1 MNAINLAMTG
11 LVTLSVLPLT
21 AIGGGQEIEACELL
35 TRSEIAAALGRPVP
49 EGLKD
54 SGSAGEMKY
63 SHCTYFKDKEAQF
76 TTLLLTVWTYKSK
89 AVVKQGFD
97 AGIKEAGGD
106 LERVNGLGDGAY
118 WWKSKNT
125 FFVAKDQYMV
135 SILLGEEVA
144 KLEAAKNIAG
154 MVVKRLP

>member
-1 MNAINLAMTG
+1 MNPINLSMMG
-11 LVTLSVLPLT
+11 LLTLSVLPLT
-21 AIGGGQEIEACELL
+21 AIGGSHDIEACELL
-35 TRSEIAAALGRPVP
+35 TRSEIESALGRPVP

-54 SGSAGEMKY
+54 SGSAGEMTY
-63 SHCTYFKDKEAQF
+63 SHCTYFKDKEAQL

-89 AVVKQGFD
+89 AVLQEGFD
-97 AGIKEAGGD
+97 AGIKAAGD
-106 LERVNGLGDGAY
+106 AERVNGLGDGAY

-125 FFVAKDQYMV
+125 FFVAKDKYMV

-144 KLEAAKNIAG
+144 KIEAAKKIAG